1 MSSSENTEERPER
14 GQRPLSVFRAVSPSP
29 SISPSRAASPCPS
42 PDQSFSTI
50 STASTYSSNSGDGRF
65 GSSAST
71 KRRGYIRP
79 QGVEFAPSAKN
90 RESVMC
96 LGSIAHLQ
104 YYFARTG
111 LLDGKGG
118 VLAPTQ
124 YKKGT
129 KDIPKLTINQEP
141 EYAQDLVESP
151 ADEFAADPG
160 YEEEDEEVMLPPTV
174 STYSVKPHNVPPPP
188 DMRKLRKDLVEALDK
203 ASLAVKTSESEP
215 EPEGN
220 AGQQQQPPPQPA
232 TESQDES
239 SDQNKEK
246 PMSWHEVQGMRIL
259 DLVTLAIRAARIY
272 YTSHEH
278 PERLA
283 AIKSERQIREELFS
297 VLEVLKAWASRNFAG
312 GLRNN
317 ERSTILEWMAGVL
330 SMLDE
335 DRRLEELEN
344 KERASWVWASGDWTG
359 REREREEAFLQT
371 LIRDVGEPLPKW
383 TSPDEGPLPTPFLE
397 RLRDGRDLIRIHNQA
412 VRKSRRLFGQIK
424 TPHEDIGKPY
434 RRAENL
440 RYWKKAAELRWEV
453 KLDFDVMGVVYG
465 SSDEAWKQ
473 FDAALMTWCREVR
486 EEMVLDWRSQRKGSM
501 ASVASI
507 PMFTL
512 SGTGD
517 DS

>member
-1 MSSSENTEERPER
+1 
-14 GQRPLSVFRAVSPSP
+14 
-29 SISPSRAASPCPS
+29 
-42 PDQSFSTI
+42 
-50 STASTYSSNSGDGRF
+50 
-65 GSSAST
+65 
-71 KRRGYIRP
+71 
-79 QGVEFAPSAKN
+79 
-90 RESVMC
+90 
-96 LGSIAHLQ
+96 
-104 YYFARTG
+104 
-111 LLDGKGG
+111 
-118 VLAPTQ
+118 
-124 YKKGT
+124 
-129 KDIPKLTINQEP
+129 
-141 EYAQDLVESP
+141 
-151 ADEFAADPG
+151 
-160 YEEEDEEVMLPPTV
+160 
-174 STYSVKPHNVPPPP
+174 
-188 DMRKLRKDLVEALDK
+188 
-203 ASLAVKTSESEP
+203 
-215 EPEGN
+215 
-220 AGQQQQPPPQPA
+220 
-232 TESQDES
+232 
-239 SDQNKEK
+239 
-246 PMSWHEVQGMRIL
+246 MRIL

-453 KLDFDVMGVVYG
+453 KLDFDVKPG
-465 SSDEAWKQ
+465 S
-473 FDAALMTWCREVR
+473 
-486 EEMVLDWRSQRKGSM
+486 
-501 ASVASI
+501 
-507 PMFTL
+507 
-512 SGTGD
+512 
-517 DS
+517 